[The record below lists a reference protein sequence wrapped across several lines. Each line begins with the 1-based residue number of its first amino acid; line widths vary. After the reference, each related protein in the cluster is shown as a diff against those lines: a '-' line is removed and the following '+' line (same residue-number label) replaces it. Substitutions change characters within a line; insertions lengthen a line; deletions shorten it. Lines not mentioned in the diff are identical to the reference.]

1 MGDTISGIQD
11 DTGGTAG
18 GVQGEHSL
26 DGDVHGGG
34 VEGLEHDLS
43 HLLPVGL
50 GVEGSLSQED
60 GVLLG
65 GNTKLVVEGVMPDL
79 LHVIP
84 VCHDSVL
91 NGVLQGEDSSLALG
105 LVSNIGVLL
114 SHTDHHSLVTG
125 ATNDGGEDGSGSVIS
140 GESSF
145 AHS

>member
-1 MGDTISGIQD
+1 MESCGVQD
-11 DTGGTAG
+11 NTGGTAG

-26 DGDVHGGG
+26 DGDIHGGG
-34 VEGLEHDLS
+34 AEGLEHDLG

-60 GVLLG
+60 GVFLG

-114 SHTDHHSLVTG
+114 SHTAHHSLVTG

-140 GESSF
+140 GES
-145 AHS
+145 